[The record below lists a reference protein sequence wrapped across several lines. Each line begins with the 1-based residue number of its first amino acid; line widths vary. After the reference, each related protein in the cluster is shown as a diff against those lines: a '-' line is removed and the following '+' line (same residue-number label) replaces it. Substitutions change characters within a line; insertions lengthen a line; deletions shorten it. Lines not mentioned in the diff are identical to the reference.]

1 MKVGYVILYEDGEL
15 VISKEHTIL
24 QKKIER
30 DYGEFYD
37 TNIPWENDYE
47 KIKTVRI
54 YDFVESNCM
63 HSWFSYCINLTTLL
77 DFQKLD
83 VSNCKDFAKLF
94 HYCKSLTDISSLFF
108 WNVTSGKN
116 FEFMFTYCESL
127 MNISA
132 LANWNVSNGKDFS
145 KMFTYCKLLT
155 DISSLQNWNVSN
167 GTDFSGMFSV
177 CKSLQDLKG
186 LQNWNV
192 SNGEDFSGMFNY
204 CVSLKEIHLPDTLCN
219 LKANMFQDCNERL
232 KIYWKNKIY
241 TYEDLLEYKS
251 F

>member
-30 DYGEFYD
+30 DYGEFD
-37 TNIPWENDYE
+37 DINVPWGKENE

-63 HSWFSYCINLTTLL
+63 YSWFSYCINLTTLL

-94 HYCKSLTDISSLFF
+94 HYCKSLTDISSLFI
-108 WNVTSGKN
+108 WNVTSGEN
-116 FEFMFTYCESL
+116 FEFMFAHCES
-127 MNISA
+127 
-132 LANWNVSNGKDFS
+132 
-145 KMFTYCKLLT
+145 LT
-155 DISSLQNWNVSN
+155 DISSLSSWHIPH
-167 GTDFSGMFSV
+167 GCYFSWMFLN
-177 CKSLQDLKG
+177 CKSLTSVRILT
-186 LQNWNV
+186 NWNIFN
-192 SNGEDFSGMFNY
+192 SIHFDYMFEN
-204 CVSLKEIHLPDTLCN
+204 CINLKEIFIPNNFKKLNMKDYMFPEDNPN
-219 LKANMFQDCNERL
+219 LK
-232 KIYWKNKIY
+232 IHWKNNIY
-241 TYEDLLEYKS
+241 TYADLLEYET